1 MGKMKTG
8 RSVTME
14 ALSFKGKDIISIN
27 DMNLDEIRNILSV
40 ADRLEQKSREE
51 LMAYAPSKILANLFY
66 EPSTRTRLSFEA
78 AMTFL
83 GGRVIGFSS
92 AEGSSVQKGESLWD
106 TISTVSQYSDVIVL
120 RHPDDG
126 AARLASEASHVPVIN
141 AGDGSNQHPT
151 QTLLDLYSIQ
161 KIHSTIEGTSIGI
174 VGDLKYGRTVHSLT
188 SALSKFKSISM
199 HFVSPQSLRI
209 PMHIERELK
218 ESSTVY
224 SEHERIEEIIEKVD
238 ILYMTRIQQE
248 RFPEPAEYEK
258 VKEIYHL
265 DLALLEKAKR
275 HMKVLHPLP
284 RVTEISRDVD
294 GTEYAYYFRQAGNG
308 VIVRQAL
315 LGLVM
320 GVLH

>member
-1 MGKMKTG
+1 
-8 RSVTME
+8 
-14 ALSFKGKDIISIN
+14 
-27 DMNLDEIRNILSV
+27 MNLDEIRHILSV
-40 ADRLEQKSREE
+40 AGELEQKSREE
-51 LMAYAPSKILANLFY
+51 LMVCAPSKILASLFY

-78 AMTFL
+78 AMCGL
-83 GGRVIGFSS
+83 GGRIIGFSS
-92 AEGSSVQKGESLWD
+92 AEGSSAQKGESLWD
-106 TISTVSQYSDVIVL
+106 TISTVAQYSDVIVL

-126 AARLASEASHVPVIN
+126 AARLAAEASDVPVIN

-151 QTLLDLYSIQ
+151 QTLLDLYSIR
-161 KIHSTIEGTSIGI
+161 KIRSSIEGTSIGI

-188 SALSKFKSISM
+188 SALSKFKSISVY
-199 HFVSPQSLRI
+199 FVSPQSLKI
-209 PMHIERELK
+209 PFHVRREL
-218 ESSTVY
+218 EENNVDY
-224 SEHERIEEIIEKVD
+224 SEHERIEEIIDRVD

-258 VKEIYHL
+258 VKETYLL
-265 DLALLEKAKR
+265 DLDLLEKAPR

-294 GTEYAYYFRQAGNG
+294 RTEFSYYFRQAKNG

-320 GVLH
+320 GIL

>member
-1 MGKMKTG
+1 
-8 RSVTME
+8 ME
-14 ALSFKGKDIISIN
+14 PLSFKGKDIISMN
-27 DMNLDEIRNILSV
+27 DMSLDEIRHVLSV
-40 ADRLEQKSREE
+40 AGDLEKKSREE
-51 LMAYAPSKILANLFY
+51 MMAFAPSTILASLFF

-78 AMTFL
+78 AMSGL

-92 AEGSSVQKGESLWD
+92 SEGSSAQKGESLWD
-106 TISTVSQYSDVIVL
+106 TISTVDQYSDVIVL

-126 AARLASEASHVPVIN
+126 AARLAAEAAERPVIN

-151 QTLLDLYSIQ
+151 QTLLDLYSIR
-161 KIHSTIEGTSIGI
+161 KIRGSITGTSIGI

-188 SALSKFKSISM
+188 SALSKFESVSIY
-199 HFVSPQSLRI
+199 FVSPESLRI
-209 PMHIERELK
+209 PIHVERELK
-218 ESSTVY
+218 DGGVAY
-224 SEHERIEEIIEKVD
+224 SEHERIEEIIGKVD

-258 VKEIYHL
+258 VRETYHL
-265 DLALLEKAKR
+265 DAALLEKAPR

-294 GTEYAYYFRQAGNG
+294 GTEFAYYFRQAKNG

-315 LGLVM
+315 LGLVI
-320 GVLH
+320 GVLQ